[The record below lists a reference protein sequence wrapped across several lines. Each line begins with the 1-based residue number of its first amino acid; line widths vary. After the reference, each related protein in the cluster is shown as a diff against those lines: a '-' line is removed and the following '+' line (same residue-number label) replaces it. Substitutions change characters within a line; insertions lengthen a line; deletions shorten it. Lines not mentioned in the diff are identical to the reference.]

1 MARQAVRRSGGLE
14 APSLEVPASVSARL
28 GKLARERGSTAS
40 AVLGLLRDGLARGVL
55 LAGALLAGCEE
66 RAVQPA
72 VADSASLS
80 TAAERVTHLC
90 DVTLCPTRP
99 LDAAFLANGD
109 GEGSLVAAVKVRPD
123 DVAQWR
129 RGCASARF
137 DARPKWLLPLLAQ
150 RGWTVTTAP
159 DSWRCGPEE
168 RLLHVKE
175 SVVVRRVKPGR

>member
-1 MARQAVRRSGGLE
+1 MSRPVAAIALGCAAGLF
-14 APSLEVPASVSARL
+14 A
-28 GKLARERGSTAS
+28 
-40 AVLGLLRDGLARGVL
+40 
-55 LAGALLAGCEE
+55 CEE

-72 VADSASLS
+72 VADSAALA
-80 TAAERVTHLC
+80 TAAERVAHLC

-109 GEGSLVAAVKVRPD
+109 GEGSLVAAVKLRPD
-123 DVAQWR
+123 DVALWS

-137 DARPKWLLPLLAQ
+137 EVRPKWSLPLLAQ
-150 RGWTVTTAP
+150 RGWKVSTAP
-159 DSWRCGPEE
+159 DSWRCGAEE